1 MAHIT
6 DIDFVGGFGTVQWV
20 EVPEYRRASPDRI
33 VTRSGRDSPESTLAA
48 LNAAFG
54 AQLPR
59 LLAAPGRGGAA
70 GAPAPAAAARGAAAP
85 AHAGPPDEAL
95 LVSIDRA
102 GVDVRVRRG
111 GAMAVERLRFPAPV
125 DTPEEAAGEMRA
137 MLAAAEALM

>member
-6 DIDFVGGFGTVQWV
+6 DIYFVGGFGTVQWV

-59 LLAAPGRGGAA
+59 LLAAPGRV
-70 GAPAPAAAARGAAAP
+70 APPAAAARGAAPP

-95 LVSIDRA
+95 LVSVDRA

-125 DTPEEAAGEMRA
+125 DTPEEAAAQMRA